1 VLPWPPHSKQIE
13 LVPLISSPASRRNV
27 LRILPFGIIWFLMAQ
42 VFLISD
48 WAAIGEGGIT
58 PDSAVELTP
67 GIYLFAT
74 SLIVVIGLLVGVI
87 ELLFLNR
94 LLATF
99 SLSAKLTLKTAFYL
113 AFLIAI
119 MLVTFP
125 MAVALEM
132 GTSISHPRVWE
143 RLGGFLWSRTAA
155 GTMVQLLASLIASL
169 FYAEISEHM
178 GPGVL
183 RNFLTGRYHAPR
195 EERRIFLFTDMKD
208 STAIAES
215 LGHNQYFLLLKAY
228 YATLSDAIVQHGGS
242 VYQYIGDEIV
252 ISWKDHAGLRDGAC
266 LQTVHA
272 MQRALDERKDWFERE
287 FGVLPSFRAGLQ
299 LGAVVVGEIG
309 ALKKEIVF
317 TGDVLNQTSRIQQAT
332 KQHDTDVLLGDTLA
346 EALIES
352 APEWAGR
359 LVSLGPQMLR
369 GKQQPVVIYSLA

>member
-1 VLPWPPHSKQIE
+1 
-13 LVPLISSPASRRNV
+13 
-27 LRILPFGIIWFLMAQ
+27 MAQ

-99 SLSAKLTLKTAFYL
+99 SLSAKLALKTAFYL